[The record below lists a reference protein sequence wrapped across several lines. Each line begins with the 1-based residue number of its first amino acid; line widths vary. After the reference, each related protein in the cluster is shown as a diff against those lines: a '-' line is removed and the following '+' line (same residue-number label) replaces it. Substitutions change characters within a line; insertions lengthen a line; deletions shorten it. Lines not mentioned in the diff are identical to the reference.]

1 MYSFLHGLLVQS
13 YTSQLTD
20 QCAHKRHW
28 NSGQHNC
35 RFHPTLLLKVLYP
48 NVQTWPYKKSESGL
62 TNVFSELKKY
72 FHKTEGKLTQACSS
86 SSHKPHSNLR
96 RAETAETQ
104 VPTPYFIQTFHKAK
118 LDPGE
123 LLFLSQR

>member
-13 YTSQLTD
+13 YTFQLTD

-48 NVQTWPYKKSESGL
+48 KVQTCLTKKVTGL

-72 FHKTEGKLTQACSS
+72 FHKTEGNELKHAAVAHTNHAVIYEEQ
-86 SSHKPHSNLR
+86 NL
-96 RAETAETQ
+96 
-104 VPTPYFIQTFHKAK
+104 
-118 LDPGE
+118 
-123 LLFLSQR
+123 QRLECLPWT